1 MLASVIRNSLLF
13 VTLTV
18 GVVILLRDYT
28 AVLDPAG
35 GGGAAP
41 TAAAGRSPA
50 TASLVPEPPARA
62 NQMVIEAGPHGHFFV
77 EAQIRSRHIRF
88 LVDTGASF
96 VTLSQSD
103 AERLGYAVHQ
113 LDYSGTST
121 TANGIARFAPV
132 IIDEIAIG
140 DIVVRNVQ
148 ASVIDSPMEGSLLGM
163 AFLRKLAGFEVS
175 DDRLILKW

>member
-13 VTLTV
+13 VGLTV
-18 GVVILLRDYT
+18 AVVILLRDYGT
-28 AVLDPAG
+28 VLNPTG
-35 GGGAAP
+35 GGSVAPTTVASRTPAAAP
-41 TAAAGRSPA
+41 R
-50 TASLVPEPPARA
+50 VPQQPARP
-62 NQMVIEAGPHGHFFV
+62 NQLVIKAGPHGHFFV
-77 EAQIRSRHIRF
+77 EAQIRSRNIRF

-96 VTLSQSD
+96 VTLSQDD

-113 LDYSGTST
+113 LDYSGTSN

-132 IIDEIAIG
+132 VIDEIAIG
-140 DIVVRNVQ
+140 DIVVRDVQ

-175 DDRLILKW
+175 QDHLILKW